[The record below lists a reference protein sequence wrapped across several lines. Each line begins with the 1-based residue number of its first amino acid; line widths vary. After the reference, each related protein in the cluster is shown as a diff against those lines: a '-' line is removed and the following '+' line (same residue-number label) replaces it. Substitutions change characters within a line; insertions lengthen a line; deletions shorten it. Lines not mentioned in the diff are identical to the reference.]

1 MDNREVFEIT
11 ATEGET
17 LPELYFT
24 TNLVL
29 GNMIK
34 IEVLVR
40 IVLY

>member
-1 MDNREVFEIT
+1 MDNGEVFKIT
-11 ATEGET
+11 ATKGET

-34 IEVLVR
+34 IEVFVR
-40 IVLY
+40 IVL